1 MDMKKLAWSVV
12 SLALVLA
19 IPSLAS
25 AQFSTVML
33 PSQSQFSI
41 NTSVMVPDSGGVL
54 LGSVNRA
61 SSGYVSRGFGPFT
74 NRAFGRSLG
83 SSTASA
89 HVYVIDLGEMDRRM
103 QEEAAAMREA
113 SYYQYVMAYPKVA
126 QASRLTA
133 SARNERAEIP
143 EVKRVVSGLSLAA
156 QKQLAA
162 QEDAEALAVIQAEA
176 TRALDRAAAAEK
188 KGQMSSAKSYYLA
201 AVRKGDEL
209 TRKSAIEGYRRVLA
223 ATSQEIAQP

>member
-1 MDMKKLAWSVV
+1 MKAVAGRILQV
-12 SLALVLA
+12 LLVLA
-19 IPSLAS
+19 SPGLAM

-41 NTSVMVPDSGGVL
+41 NTSVMVPDSGGAF
-54 LGSVNRA
+54 LGGVNRA

-113 SYYQYVMAYPKVA
+113 SYHQYVMAYPKVA
-126 QASRLTA
+126 QASKLTA
-133 SARNERAEIP
+133 SARNERAKFP
-143 EVKRVVSGLSLAA
+143 EEKHVASGLSLAA
-156 QKQLAA
+156 QRQLAA
-162 QEDAEALAVIQAEA
+162 EEDAEALAVAQAEA

-188 KGQMSSAKSYYLA
+188 KGQMGSAKSYYLA
-201 AVRKGDEL
+201 AVRKGDET
-209 TRKSAIEGYRRVLA
+209 TRKSAMEGYRRVLA
-223 ATSQEIAQP
+223 ATSKEIAQP

>member
-1 MDMKKLAWSVV
+1 MARTGLRIV
-12 SLALVLA
+12 LLTIVLA
-19 IPSLAS
+19 APALAR

-33 PSQSQFSI
+33 PTQSQFSV
-41 NTSVMVPDSGGVL
+41 NTTVMVPDSGGVL

-61 SSGYVSRGFGPFT
+61 SSGYISRGFGPFT

-126 QASRLTA
+126 QAAKLTA
-133 SARNERAEIP
+133 SVRNERAEISQAKQ
-143 EVKRVVSGLSLAA
+143 VAGGLSLAA
-156 QKQLAA
+156 QKQIADE
-162 QEDAEALAVIQAEA
+162 EDAAALAVAHAEG
-176 TRALDRAAAAEK
+176 TRALERAAEAEK
-188 KGQMSSAKSYYLA
+188 KGSTSAAKTYYLA
-201 AVRKGDEL
+201 AVRKGDEP
-209 TRKSAIEGYRRVLA
+209 TRKTAIEGYRRILA
-223 ATSQEIAQP
+223 ATSKEIAQP